1 MARGVNKVILVGN
14 VGGDPETRYMPNGN
28 AVTNITLATSESW
41 KDKQTGQQQE
51 RTEWHRV
58 VFFGRLAEIA
68 GEYLR
73 KGSRSTSKA
82 ACAPA
87 SGRARTVRIAT
98 PPRSWSTSTATCSC
112 SAAAPPA
119 TIRSAPARAHAAPA
133 AGPAAAVASGPAAAT
148 GAATGPGLRQ
158 LRRRHSVLSD
168 ALAARPVRATG
179 RPSKTP
185 CRPRAAGVF
194 VFRRRRAARALRP
207 GRLRRTERPAWH

>member
-73 KGSRSTSKA
+73 KGSQVYVEGSLRTRKWQGQDGQDRYTTEIVVDINGNMQLLGGRPSQRAPQRSPCS
-82 ACAPA
+82 
-87 SGRARTVRIAT
+87 ARSR
-98 PPRSWSTSTATCSC
+98 PRSSSRVR
-112 SAAAPPA
+112 P
-119 TIRSAPARAHAAPA
+119 RS
-133 AGPAAAVASGPAAAT
+133 SN
-148 GAATGPGLRQ
+148 
-158 LRRRHSVLSD
+158 RRRSRPRTTTASTTTFRSKRRPCG
-168 ALAARPVRATG
+168 AARPRHGQTFEDPLPPSG
-179 RPSKTP
+179 RRGSSFSGD
-185 CRPRAAGVF
+185 AALQGHF
-194 VFRRRRAARALRP
+194 AQAA
-207 GRLRRTERPAWH
+207 